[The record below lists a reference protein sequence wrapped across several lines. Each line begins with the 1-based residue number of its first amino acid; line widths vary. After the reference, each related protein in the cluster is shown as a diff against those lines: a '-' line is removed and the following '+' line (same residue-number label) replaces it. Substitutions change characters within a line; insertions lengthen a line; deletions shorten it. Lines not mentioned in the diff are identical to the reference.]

1 MSRKEQS
8 PDHSYLPWREEEYPF
23 ELSGKATLSIT
34 YFGEEKIPRGFSLK
48 FLSLEVSLPIQTKQR
63 KKQERKEIKTN

>member
-8 PDHSYLPWREEEYPF
+8 PNHSYLPWREEEYPL

-34 YFGEEKIPRGFSLK
+34 YFGEEKIPRGLSLK
-48 FLSLEVSLPIQTKQR
+48 FVSLEVSLPIQKRQNH
-63 KKQERKEIKTN
+63 KQERKGTKTN